1 VIKILALLPL
11 TPALSRGRE
20 KAVLFILKSFL
31 IEDQR
36 SVFMDKAYNPQAI
49 EEKWQRYWEQNKV
62 FKVSEDPNRKKYY
75 LLEMF
80 PYPSG
85 RIHMGHVRN

>member
-1 VIKILALLPL
+1 
-11 TPALSRGRE
+11 
-20 KAVLFILKSFL
+20 
-31 IEDQR
+31 
-36 SVFMDKAYNPQAI
+36 MDKDYNPQAI

-80 PYPSG
+80 P
-85 RIHMGHVRN
+85 